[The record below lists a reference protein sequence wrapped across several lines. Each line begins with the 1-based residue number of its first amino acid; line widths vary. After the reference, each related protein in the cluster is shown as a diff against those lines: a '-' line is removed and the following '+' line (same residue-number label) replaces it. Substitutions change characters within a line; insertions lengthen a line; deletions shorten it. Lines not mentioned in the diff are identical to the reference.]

1 MILQSINVCIQTM
14 ILLPLYVLN
23 ILQIYIV
30 FSFRSFTKTLFPPL
44 GHQIKQNSLFWSLLA
59 QLCLVAFSNLHRAV
73 TQNYEIFMHE
83 PPLNE
88 FAIT

>member
-14 ILLPLYVLN
+14 ILLPLCVLN

-30 FSFRSFTKTLFPPL
+30 FSFSFRSFTKTLFPPL
-44 GHQIKQNSLFWSLLA
+44 GHQITQNSLFWSLLA

-73 TQNYEIFMHE
+73 TQNYEIHTFLCTSH
-83 PPLNE
+83 L
-88 FAIT
+88 